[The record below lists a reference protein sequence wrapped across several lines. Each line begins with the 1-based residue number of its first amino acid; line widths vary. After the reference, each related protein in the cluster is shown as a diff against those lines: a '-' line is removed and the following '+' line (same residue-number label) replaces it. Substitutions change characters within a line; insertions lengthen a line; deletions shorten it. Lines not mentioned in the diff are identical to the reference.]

1 MTVYLSE
8 KGIKVNP
15 PIYIRKEELMFCS
28 KRLRLLYMIKIAVH
42 DMKYGIGL
50 GDNISSEKTISLKLP
65 KLSKTIASLYHSGQ
79 P

>member
-15 PIYIRKEELMFCS
+15 PIHIRKKEPMFCS
-28 KRLRLLYMIKIAVH
+28 KRLRLLYMIKTAVH

-50 GDNISSEKTISLKLP
+50 GDNISSEKNISLKLP
-65 KLSKTIASLYHSGQ
+65 KLSKVIVSLYHSGK